1 MKHII
6 EITENERQ
14 TVLAALTNQ
23 QNDIELKAKLS
34 YGASPKKSCTKTF
47 REIESVKQKFLLKQ
61 NFKDFKQQSYRQVD
75 L

>member
-14 TVLAALTNQ
+14 TVLAALTNH

-34 YGASPKKSCTKTF
+34 YGAIQKACTKTF